1 MKWTISPMLMTA
13 VATYGTHAATVL
25 HHRQGR
31 VSGARGIE
39 LVGSLIEGE
48 PAEPQRLVHGNA
60 DGPPRAGRL
69 QDHVAFERPGRVG
82 ARVELGAEVLQTD
95 ERRQLVAHDSPPAR
109 HDQRQECAVQSA
121 SMGRA
126 DLAGG
131 PGRARAPGLIR
142 HRMRAGGTRRRA
154 AALRAAR
161 LALGP
166 YHCTPT
172 AAGFIEAWPRA
183 DDSVCGPRKQSEP
196 AQGSSPHAGPFG
208 PRGASGAT
216 CWRGTAG

>member
-82 ARVELGAEVLQTD
+82 ARVERGAEVLQ
-95 ERRQLVAHDSPPAR
+95 AHWYGLEGRGSSPV
-109 HDQRQECAVQSA
+109 C
-121 SMGRA
+121 
-126 DLAGG
+126 
-131 PGRARAPGLIR
+131 
-142 HRMRAGGTRRRA
+142 HRMRWQTWHACNNHNWFYN
-154 AALRAAR
+154 
-161 LALGP
+161 P
-166 YHCTPT
+166 
-172 AAGFIEAWPRA
+172 
-183 DDSVCGPRKQSEP
+183 
-196 AQGSSPHAGPFG
+196 PHFDAHGEL
-208 PRGASGAT
+208 T
-216 CWRGTAG
+216 TAGMPPA